1 MPLPP
6 ISLASYS
13 APFLLILLFFWQKK
27 RRERREYNMTSRRG
41 KWGGKWLHSCM
52 IGLWL
57 VMYENRFLFCRLN
70 LLPFLGAIM
79 MCKPPAGRN
88 VHCSCFKVCI
98 LIASA
103 SFRRKSVGG
112 KPDLFCYNL
121 KRFSKLTNI
130 FVSIF
135 RSLFARSNLFYN

>member
-1 MPLPP
+1 MPLP

-13 APFLLILLFFWQKK
+13 APFLLILLFFGRKK
-27 RRERREYNMTSRRG
+27 GERDENITWHPGVG